1 MEQEY
6 LTSSDVEK
14 TEDQKKPE
22 EPLYRKGSKWKRRRN
37 LLLLLP
43 EYFDLG
49 AAVRFTEL
57 LNVSGGTI
65 LNDVKWLHKEG
76 YLVKPQ
82 RGYYKKVRAFNLR
95 STAS

>member
-1 MEQEY
+1 MEHEY
-6 LTSSDVEK
+6 ITSSDVGKE
-14 TEDQKKPE
+14 EDLNDLK
-22 EPLYRKGSKWKRRRN
+22 EPLNGKGGKWKRRRN

-76 YLVKPQ
+76 YLIKPQ
-82 RGYYKKVRAFNLR
+82 RGYYKKVQPFKLKG
-95 STAS
+95 SQL

>member
-1 MEQEY
+1 MEHEY

-14 TEDQKKPE
+14 TEDFNKSE
-22 EPLYRKGSKWKRRRN
+22 EPLYGKGAKWKRRRN

-82 RGYYKKVRAFNLR
+82 RGYYKKVQVFKLKGTG
-95 STAS
+95 S

>member
-6 LTSSDVEK
+6 FTSSDVEK
-14 TEDQKKPE
+14 SDDQNKSE
-22 EPLYRKGSKWKRRRN
+22 EQLQRKGAKWKRRRN

-82 RGYYKKVRAFNLR
+82 RGYYKKVQTSNKKGPHL
-95 STAS
+95 